1 MNRRGASLI
10 EVLVAIIIIV
20 IASVGT
26 LAYFAY
32 GLGNVGKTGNR
43 RAALERSRERLE
55 QLMASTIANLPS
67 RDGNCYACAEATCT
81 AASWATYPCGAAPP
95 SDTIPVEDQGNLRR
109 ETFAQFV
116 EDPAAGTT
124 DDLDVY
130 EFGVKVWFTNT
141 ATDDDFHRVHLQT
154 LRTP

>member
-67 RDGNCYACAEATCT
+67 RDGNC
-81 AASWATYPCGAAPP
+81 
-95 SDTIPVEDQGNLRR
+95 
-109 ETFAQFV
+109 
-116 EDPAAGTT
+116 
-124 DDLDVY
+124 
-130 EFGVKVWFTNT
+130 
-141 ATDDDFHRVHLQT
+141 
-154 LRTP
+154 